1 MASHHEGRM
10 NGGAMMA
17 STSQVELRRLSL
29 GYGAVIA
36 VDEVDLRIER
46 GWFCTLLG
54 PSGCGKTTLLRSIA
68 GLVAPRSG
76 DILIDGVRVNDI
88 PIHRRNIGLVFQ
100 NYALFP
106 HKTVFDNVAF
116 GLKYR
121 AVDRESIARRVTQAL
136 EVVRLPG
143 AEKRFPAQLSGGQ
156 QQRIALARAI
166 VIQPDVLLLDEPLS
180 ALDANLREDMR
191 IELKNIQRELGITTV
206 FVTHDQEE
214 ALAISDCVVVMNRGR
229 IEQAGSPESVYGR
242 PQSRFVADFLGRPNV
257 LAAEVLG
264 ASDGVLELR
273 LGNGASLR
281 APSTVSLSIGSRLE
295 VVIRG
300 DRLALEPPSAIRA
313 PGRLRGRVSSVSFL
327 GATAAYLIDADG
339 LPLRAVA
346 AASAGMPREGA
357 DVHISVRPEDC
368 ALFDLQGARI
378 G

>member
-1 MASHHEGRM
+1 MK
-10 NGGAMMA
+10 GGAMMP
-17 STSQVELRRLSL
+17 STSQVELCRLSL

-46 GWFCTLLG
+46 GSFCTLLG

-143 AEKRFPAQLSGGQ
+143 VEKRFPAQLSGGQ

-257 LAAEVLG
+257 LAAQVLG
-264 ASDGVLELR
+264 ANDGVVELR
-273 LGNGASLR
+273 LGNGAYLR
-281 APSTVSLSIGSRLE
+281 APTAVSLSIGSRLE

-300 DRLALEPPSAIRA
+300 DRLALEPPSAIPA

-339 LPLRAVA
+339 LALKAVA
-346 AASAGMPREGA
+346 AASADMPREGA
-357 DVHISVRPEDC
+357 DVQIWVRPEDC
-368 ALFDLQGARI
+368 SLFDLQGARI